1 MADTGPITVD
11 YVAMEEAAQAL
22 RAGSKAIEEKLSE
35 LDSQLK
41 QLQWDGQDREAYMVH
56 KSNWDK
62 AIVDMNQILH
72 QIGGAVETA
81 RGGYGQA
88 EQAGV
93 TAWG

>member
-1 MADTGPITVD
+1 MSDMPITVD
-11 YVAMEEAAQAL
+11 YVAMEEAAGAL

-41 QLQWDGQDREAYMVH
+41 KLQWAGEDREMYGVH
-56 KSNWDK
+56 KKKWDD
-62 AIVDMNQILH
+62 AIIDMNNILH

-81 RGGYGQA
+81 RGGYGSA

-93 TAWG
+93 SAWG